1 MRYPLDAED
10 SFEKSLLFW
19 ISRYMHSKL
28 NSLSNRQVKDP
39 HRLALS
45 IASLRV
51 GAKSIDELS
60 KIAKD
65 ARNSGLAGINTYY
78 KPLEK
83 LFRYLSDFGCASMK
97 EIDEE
102 LISDFLASATAGLS
116 DATKKNYR
124 VAMINF
130 FRFLDKQNLDKD
142 QKAHHYGIE
151 LKNWGGVSG
160 KSGTKLPAYMR
171 EEEVERFI
179 EAIETYPFQI
189 SIAARN
195 RLLIK
200 LILFTGIRV
209 SEALNLKTKDLIP
222 DNGVYLIKV
231 VGKGNK
237 ARVVMIKESH
247 INEYLK
253 EWSECRNCVDDYLF
267 CNKKGVPLTQAYVSR
282 VVEKILMKAGIRKEK
297 NGAHMLRH
305 TFATMLYLKKRD
317 LVLVQEALGHAS
329 LDTSR
334 IYTHFDKERLKEA
347 ARVMDEIARSQKS

>member
-1 MRYPLDAED
+1 MRYPLDAEK

-19 ISRYMHSKL
+19 MNRYMHSKL
-28 NSLSNRQVKDP
+28 NSLSNRQVKEP
-39 HRLALS
+39 KRLAGV
-45 IASLRV
+45 INSLRTGV
-51 GAKSIDELS
+51 KSIKELS
-60 KIAKD
+60 QLAKD
-65 ARNSGLAGINTYY
+65 ARNAGLIGINTYY

-83 LFRYLSDFGCASMK
+83 LYEYLLDFGCASMR

-102 LISDFLASATAGLS
+102 LISDFLATATAGLS

-124 VAMINF
+124 IAMINF
-130 FRFLDKQNLDKD
+130 FGYIDKQNTDGE
-142 QKAHHYGIE
+142 QKAYHYGIE
-151 LKNWGGVSG
+151 LKNWGGLSG
-160 KSGTKLPAYMR
+160 RSGTKLPSYMR

-179 EAIETYPFQI
+179 EAIESYPFQR
-189 SIAARN
+189 SVAARN

-209 SEALNLKTKDLIP
+209 GEALSLKRKDLIP
-222 DNGVYLIKV
+222 ENGVYLIRV
-231 VGKGNK
+231 MGKGNK

-247 INEYLK
+247 INKYLK
-253 EWSECRNCVDDYLF
+253 EWREVGNCNEEYLF
-267 CNKKGVPLTQAYVSR
+267 CNKKGTPLTQAYVSR
-282 VVEKILMKAGIRKEK
+282 VVEKILMHAGIRKEK

-334 IYTHFDKERLKEA
+334 IYTHFDKERLKDA
-347 ARVMDEIARSQKS
+347 ASVMDEIAGGKG